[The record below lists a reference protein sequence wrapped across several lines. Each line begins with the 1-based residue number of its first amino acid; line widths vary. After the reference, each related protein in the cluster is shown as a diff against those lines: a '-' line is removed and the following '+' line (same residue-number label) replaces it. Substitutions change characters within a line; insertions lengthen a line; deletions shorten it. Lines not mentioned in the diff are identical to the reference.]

1 MVLKKKHLKIFIYM
15 IAAYF
20 VGLAVIL
27 YDFSVSYAAS
37 FNNVDPDTF
46 IHWYQ
51 AGKKGEGGALS
62 SCDDIDKFLPLVNL
76 TSHTSVSEYTDTF
89 TWFQKVNNEGAY
101 SGQAYNLGYDTGGEV
116 VAYPVYCTSETN
128 PQAKYCFGS
137 TSYLGGLSFCLMS
150 KKQFSID
157 FYSFNFNANDD
168 KSVSHGRVNSFFS
181 ESYRIDDN
189 TFYGMNCLGAYH
201 DDVVF
206 GFNAGSM
213 KVFKD
218 GLSAYNYLQSGDT
231 SGLAWQGA
239 APKYDG
245 DNIYLNDFQMI
256 VHDSN
261 AYSAYYLE
269 FKYTIPE
276 QLRDAASLKLD
287 IAESFEWTSCS
298 LADSIRKPYTYEGTN
313 YIDLLQN
320 PTGFKLY
327 LDDINS
333 IQKFLNSIQLTH
345 HQRAVLGSETVIDT
359 SALSIGAIGGETL
372 MRITNSK
379 LYLTCYV
386 VANNTYGQSVSG
398 SVDFISGANGIGTYT
413 PNASGEYKYNGD
425 YKSQGH
431 YETKVTVDD
440 SGNQQYTYYY
450 YSTDNSKKEITAK
463 DSHDNTYTSISPPSG
478 CSSGSIIN
486 NITMPDHI
494 FVSVSGCSDSGGS
507 SSGSGVGDVTIE
519 DDDLSFD
526 SLRESIKDGY
536 GLIDDTDTGEKGDG
550 LVAMMSDLFGYLP
563 ASFTGLIML
572 GMSSVVG
579 IAILRMIFKR

>member
-62 SCDDIDKFLPLVNL
+62 SCDDVDKFLPVVNL

-89 TWFQKVNNEGAY
+89 TWFQKINNEGVY

-168 KSVSHGRVNSFFS
+168 KSVSHGRVNSSFS

-218 GLSAYNYLQSGDT
+218 GLSAYNYLQNGDT

-245 DNIYLNDFQMI
+245 DNIYLDNFEMW

-287 IAESFEWTSCS
+287 IAEQYEYCLTAVAS
-298 LADSIRKPYTYEGTN
+298 LARIPNTYSDSN
-313 YIDLLQN
+313 MIDLLEY

-327 LDDINS
+327 LDDIS
-333 IQKFLNSIQLTH
+333 AIKKFVDKSVLSTDGMAK
-345 HQRAVLGSETVIDT
+345 RRVLGSEGYLDNKSLSLDGVGLDT
-359 SALSIGAIGGETL
+359 LCE
-372 MRITNSK
+372 ITNSR

-398 SVDFISGANGIGTYT
+398 SVDFLSGANGIGTYT

-431 YETKVTVDD
+431 YETKVTLDD
-440 SGNQQYTYYY
+440 SGNQEYTYYY

-463 DSHDNTYTSISPPSG
+463 DSHDNTFTSISPPSG
-478 CSSGSIIN
+478 GSSGSIIN
-486 NITMPDHI
+486 NITMPDHV
-494 FVSVSGCSDSGGS
+494 FVNLSGSGGS
-507 SSGSGVGDVTIE
+507 DIPDVTID
-519 DDDLSFD
+519 DDDLTFD
-526 SLRESIKDGY
+526 SLRDSIKDGY
-536 GLIDDTDTGEKGDG
+536 GLIDDTDTAAKGDG
-550 LVAMMSDLFGYLP
+550 LVAMLSDLFGYLP
-563 ASFTGLIML
+563 TKFVGLIML
-572 GMSSVVG
+572 GTSSVVG